1 MEVTKTPISQLRALS
16 RKHLIVCVD
25 DDQAVLSSLRR
36 LLRGEPY
43 EFVTTPSPEEAV
55 QLVRT
60 RVVSL
65 LIADYRMPDMSGTGL
80 LQIVKASSPAT
91 IRLLLTGYP
100 RATWVLQAEER
111 ELMHLV
117 CGKPWD
123 NEELKRTIRKRLLD
137 LETTEGLVVS
147 D

>member
-1 MEVTKTPISQLRALS
+1 MEVTRTPIDRTRELS
-16 RKHLIVCVD
+16 RKHLVVCVD

-43 EFVTTPSPEEAV
+43 EFFATSNPEEAV

-60 RVVSL
+60 RAVSL

-100 RATWVLQAEER
+100 RATWVIQAEER
-111 ELMHLV
+111 KLMHLV

-123 NEELKRTIRKRLLD
+123 NEELKRTIRKRLFE
-137 LETTEGLVVS
+137 LEGSEGSAVT